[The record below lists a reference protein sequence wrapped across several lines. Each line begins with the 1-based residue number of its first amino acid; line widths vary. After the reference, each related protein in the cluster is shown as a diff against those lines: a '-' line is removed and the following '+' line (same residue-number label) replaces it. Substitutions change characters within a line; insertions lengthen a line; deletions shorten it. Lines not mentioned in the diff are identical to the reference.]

1 MFLLLL
7 PCLVPR
13 GMLVVAPPFLL
24 QEGQKP
30 DSGGVGEAQSV
41 FSFHSPSWHQLH
53 KSGVFPYRRGQELA
67 SKRVVTEDPS
77 SPQKQTKGLGIL
89 PEQHLL
95 VWKTVFG
102 NLVSCKA
109 SLDHPGTLQRKT
121 AARFQH
127 SSPDEGGALLWRG
140 LPPIVAWEGSL
151 RSCQEGKAIY
161 MYTSGSKLG
170 ATLCLIPLS

>member
-7 PCLVPR
+7 PCPVPR
-13 GMLVVAPPFLL
+13 GMLVVAPPFQL
-24 QEGQKP
+24 QEGPKP
-30 DSGGVGEAQSV
+30 DSRQPRAPV
-41 FSFHSPSWHQLH
+41 FFHSPSQHQLH
-53 KSGVFPYRRGQELA
+53 KSGAFPYRQGQELA
-67 SKRVVTEDPS
+67 SKRVVTQDPC
-77 SPQKQTKGLGIL
+77 SPQKQIKGLGIL

-109 SLDHPGTLQRKT
+109 SLDHPGTLRRKT

-140 LPPIVAWEGSL
+140 LPPTVAWEGSP

-161 MYTSGSKLG
+161 TYTSGSKLG
-170 ATLCLIPLS
+170 ATLHLIPLI